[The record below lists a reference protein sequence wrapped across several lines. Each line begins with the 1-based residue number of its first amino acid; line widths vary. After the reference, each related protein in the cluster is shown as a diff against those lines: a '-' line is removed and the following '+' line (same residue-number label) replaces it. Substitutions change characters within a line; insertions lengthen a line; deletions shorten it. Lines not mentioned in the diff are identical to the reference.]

1 MTHIGTFPFGQP
13 IRTVRQL
20 KRGSKRIFVLGVYA
34 SAVHAKWI
42 GADRKTRVKALGVAS
57 EPEIFWNGDGAA
69 DLIKQVKIP
78 EEAGCLVPTDLDLN
92 GPSGRA
98 LDERYLKPLGV
109 TRADVWLCDLVP
121 HSCMNAGQSNAIE
134 REYCPLMGKLDLPAV
149 KWPTLPKK
157 LTGQQRIDEIAEE
170 VSEAS
175 PEILVTLGDDPLC
188 WFTKHFGTESGL
200 ASYGESSDAYGHL
213 HEATIAG
220 CQLHLLPLVHPRQAA
235 KLGKYSPKWFKLHED
250 WIMGSASDLI

>member
-42 GADRKTRVKALGVAS
+42 GIDGRHKVTALGVAS

-69 DLIKQVKIP
+69 GLIEKIKIP
-78 EEAGCLVPTDLDLN
+78 EEAGHLVPAASDLN

-98 LDERYLKPLGV
+98 LDEHYLNPLGV
-109 TRADVWLCDLVP
+109 SRADVWLCDLVP
-121 HSCMNAGQSNAIE
+121 HSCMNTGQSRAIE
-134 REYCPLMGKLDLPAV
+134 REYYPRMRELDLPAV
-149 KWPTLPKK
+149 RWPTLPKK

-175 PEILVTLGDDPLC
+175 PEILVTLGDDPLR
-188 WFTKHFGTESGL
+188 WFTRHFGTKSKL
-200 ASYGESSDAYGHL
+200 ASYGESPDAYGRL
-213 HEATIAG
+213 HKETIAG

-235 KLGKYSPKWFKLHED
+235 KLGGHSPKWTQLHED
-250 WIMGSASDLI
+250 WIMGPASDLV

>member
-57 EPEIFWNGDGAA
+57 EPEIFWNGDGAT

-78 EEAGCLVPTDLDLN
+78 EKAGRLEPAGSNLN

-121 HSCMNAGQSNAIE
+121 HSCMNAEQSNAIE
-134 REYCPLMGKLDLPAV
+134 REYRPLMRELDLPAV
-149 KWPTLPKK
+149 RWPTLPKK
-157 LTGQQRIDEIAEE
+157 LTDQQRIDEIAKE

-175 PEILVTLGDDPLC
+175 PQILVTLGDYPLR
-188 WFTKHFGTESGL
+188 WFTRHFGTKSRL
-200 ASYGESSDAYGHL
+200 ASYGESSDSYGRL
-213 HEATIAG
+213 HKETIAG

-235 KLGKYSPKWFKLHED
+235 RLGGHSRKWAMLHEK